1 MSQDGLKFSEI
12 KVVHN
17 SSDSLWVDYGN
28 FVKEISSHTDAK
40 KIRRFRRLIP
50 PERIVMLADMLH
62 SLLSKNNKE

>member
-40 KIRRFRRLIP
+40 KYEDF
-50 PERIVMLADMLH
+50 VA
-62 SLLSKNNKE
+62 